1 MLKPFERFTSELN
14 WQQLSLL
21 LDTVMYF
28 EDALKYLSIPSQ
40 SGESFSV
47 PLHPE
52 TLRLILEEF
61 EEEQAF
67 EKKSVTFDF
76 TWTNEEESQG
86 LMYVTLPSGKELTQ
100 RTNIMD
106 FSMV

>member
-40 SGESFSV
+40 SGESISV

-52 TLRLILEEF
+52 TLRLMLEEF

-76 TWTNEEESQG
+76 TWTSEEESHG
-86 LMYVTLPSGKELTQ
+86 LVHVTLPSGRELTQ
-100 RTNIMD
+100 RTNIKE